1 MEYHKKIPLP
11 LKGGEYFLT
20 PGLISVSNNHVYCKL
35 RNDNVKDLTQDT
47 VYNHPTEKQCK
58 YEPDLSN
65 YVTKDEIGSLVPGN
79 KYKLIASGTVRY
91 DSTQNVIG
99 NVNNLSEYSDIFV
112 IAGNGNNYGAIAI
125 SVDVTL
131 VGEYLNFKN
140 LDNTPNATELM
151 TSYSGGQTI
160 YPAINTATDEIRIKI
175 ENVIDHSFVTLL
187 YSRCALSIGYT
198 AADYPD
204 MPIILHGSSIIN
216 TLRIGH
222 RNANRGLQFPW
233 KVYAR

>member
-1 MEYHKKIPLP
+1 MFSIALNKAGI
-11 LKGGEYFLT
+11 
-20 PGLISVSNNHVYCKL
+20 VCSNSKVFAG
-35 RNDNVKDLTQDT
+35 TDT
-47 VYNHPTEKQCK
+47 VVELAKTSDIPEQYVHPQEKQCN

-65 YVTKDEIGSLVPGN
+65 YVAKDEISALIPGN
-79 KYKLIASGTVRY
+79 KYKLISRGTVRY

-99 NVNNLSEYSDIFV
+99 NVSNLSEYSDIFV
-112 IAGNGNNYGAIAI
+112 VAGNGNNYGGISI

-131 VGEYLNFKN
+131 VGQYLNFEN
-140 LDNTPNATELM
+140 LDNTPNAAELV

-187 YSRCALSIGYT
+187 YSRCSLSLGYT
-198 AADYPD
+198 AADSPD
-204 MPIILHGSSIIN
+204 MPIILHGSSTIN
-216 TLRIGH
+216 TLHIGH
-222 RNANRGLQFPW
+222 RNASKGLQFPW